1 MAYQT
6 TCRRCN
12 KIWTSDVKA
21 KECPKCMCQATGLL
35 ESRFDENIV
44 HGGDSVEL
52 TSKQT
57 DVDVVTEIDLASEAK
72 LTKES
77 ELRPKE

>member
-1 MAYQT
+1 
-6 TCRRCN
+6 
-12 KIWTSDVKA
+12 
-21 KECPKCMCQATGLL
+21 MCQATGLL